1 MRIVVGESY
10 KVAKNRHTY
19 YGSCDDIKALE
30 GKAVKVVKIYDYPEE
45 ESPYDIEDLNGEVHT
60 VEACNLQELNN
71 NLTEV

>member
-30 GKAVKVVKIYDYPEE
+30 GTVVKVVKIYDYPEE
-45 ESPYDIEDLNGEVHT
+45 ESPYSIIDQRGEEHT
-60 VEACNLQELNN
+60 CEGCNLQELNN